1 MNMSKRFM
9 WPSKIWHRAS
19 ISPAEVL
26 QRNGALAGGEAP
38 SVGARPPK
46 GAGPK
51 GGPAPAIRVAAAYP
65 PGYAG
70 LEIREQRAEPSA
82 ELESPSFSK
91 KKAEYSARSKP
102 WLCPPLGA
110 GNIDSEIAV
119 RVIGFCNRFIFT
131 FSF

>member
-1 MNMSKRFM
+1 MNMLKMFM
-9 WPSKIWHRAS
+9 RPSKIWHRAS
-19 ISPAEVL
+19 ISSAEVL

-91 KKAEYSARSKP
+91 KKPSTLLEASRGSA
-102 WLCPPLGA
+102 LGA